1 MGPSINETS
10 DKIRQ
15 RTQELVAEKKSKPE
29 KELQDRKYA
38 LDVKRDK
45 KRSNKLWIIISAM
58 AAVITLLFIVLAHY
72 ESLPKSMIEYIPHP
86 HKQQTSTNNI
96 TSSQESV
103 PGGGGKERGK

>member
-1 MGPSINETS
+1 
-10 DKIRQ
+10 
-15 RTQELVAEKKSKPE
+15 
-29 KELQDRKYA
+29 
-38 LDVKRDK
+38 
-45 KRSNKLWIIISAM
+45 M

-72 ESLPKSMIEYIPHP
+72 ESLPKSMVEYIPHP